1 MQHIV
6 TKFVIKFLAFAY
18 LIFAWKCLLFFFS
31 KIKKSWRETARKI
44 RLIERYEID
53 KSATPTAN
61 NENPIAFQRFWLL
74 ESLFSHPQTL
84 PLKNARTMLP
94 YAAITWIDC
103 MQSIQVMA
111 AYGSIVLAFL
121 SGSVWGWENKLSNNQ
136 NLWNAIGF
144 SLLAVGVALLS
155 ISYLSISLIFLAV
168 SLQLFFI
175 FEKKN
180 SKHFHANIKY
190 ANARNLI
197 TNLVTICCI
206 TSLAFIFNPY
216 T

>member
-1 MQHIV
+1 MQETKV
-6 TKFVIKFLAFAY
+6 TLMYLGLSLFIFLA
-18 LIFAWKCLLFFFS
+18 LIPWVLS
-31 KIKKSWRETARKI
+31 
-44 RLIERYEID
+44 
-53 KSATPTAN
+53 PT
-61 NENPIAFQRFWLL
+61 IAL
-74 ESLFSHPQTL
+74 
-84 PLKNARTMLP
+84 
-94 YAAITWIDC
+94 
-103 MQSIQVMA
+103 QSIQVMA